1 MAEKGSWATHCKRGH
16 ARIPENMYGRACKI
30 CAKERV
36 ESRRV
41 KPRKKDRLACS
52 KGHPY
57 IAGNFKIE
65 TNARGAKFRLCLI
78 CKLAAVHAYW
88 LLTKYGITED
98 EKNLIFLKQGECCAA
113 CKGKFK
119 NKRDMCVDHSH
130 QTGKVRGILCQDCNL
145 ALGHVQDKIEK
156 LDDLIQYLKRTEYGG
171 INTTDY

>member
-41 KPRKKDRLACS
+41 KPRKKDRLECS

-57 IAGNFKIE
+57 IAGNF
-65 TNARGAKFRLCLI
+65 
-78 CKLAAVHAYW
+78 
-88 LLTKYGITED
+88 TED

-130 QTGKVRGILCQDCNL
+130 QTGGKCEAFFAKIVIL
-145 ALGHVQDKIEK
+145 
-156 LDDLIQYLKRTEYGG
+156 R
-171 INTTDY
+171 